1 MLPGWR
7 SDSALFSRWPGFGW
21 GRGELGGVAVARGP
35 PAGSAVFATM
45 VVESPW
51 AIGPVSGVPSL
62 SVSVSG
68 VLPSAWY
75 KVVGQVELTVRSKVS
90 APNSPVLRT
99 V

>member
-1 MLPGWR
+1 MAGLL
-7 SDSALFSRWPGFGW
+7 D
-21 GRGELGGVAVARGP
+21 GVAVTWAALLSPAARLPGVR
-35 PAGSAVFATM
+35 VFTTI

-51 AIGPVSGVPSL
+51 ANGPVSGVPSA
-62 SVSVSG
+62 SVSASG

-75 KVVGQVELTVRSKVS
+75 KVVGQAELTVRSKVS